1 MDLFFFIGSLYSY
14 FAIMRAEDEAA
25 RRGVRLRWRPFNLRA
40 IMTEQ
45 DNIPRKNP
53 VKMRYLFRDVERRA
67 TRYGLPFKAALPYP
81 VDPDGLANR
90 VAALAA
96 TQGWCASYAQATY
109 RAWFAEHKAPG
120 DRGHLNR
127 LLCDL
132 GRDADAIV
140 MRAESPEIRQHFD
153 AETDAARALGI
164 FGAPSFVVAGE
175 LFWGDDRLDDA
186 LDWASA
192 NAGSEV

>member
-1 MDLFFFIGSLYSY
+1 VDLFFFIGSLYSY
-14 FAIMRAEDEAA
+14 FGVMRAEGEAA
-25 RRGVRLRWRPFNLRA
+25 RRGVSVRWRPFNLRA
-40 IMTEQ
+40 IMVEQ

-53 VKMRYLFRDVERRA
+53 VKMRYLWRDVERRA
-67 TRYGLPFKAALPYP
+67 RRYGLPFKAALPYP
-81 VDPDGLANR
+81 VDPEGLANR

-96 TQGWCASYAQATY
+96 MEGWCASYAQATY
-109 RAWFAEHKAPG
+109 RAWFGEHKAPG
-120 DRGHLNR
+120 ERAQLMA
-127 LLCDL
+127 LLREL

-140 MRAESPEIRQHFD
+140 ARAESPEIRQRFD

-175 LFWGDDRLDDA
+175 LFWGDDRLEDA

-192 NAGSEV
+192 NAGSKA